1 MGINMNIIEF
11 EQKLYNFLNYETHQ
25 HRHKRF
31 EIDYNLVIGY
41 LNYLSKVHL
50 NNCYEFDYDTEGFII
65 FLDCYDCN
73 KMECAKNR
81 LGFLLKEFKKLYR
94 CGF

>member
-1 MGINMNIIEF
+1 MDIIEF

-25 HRHKRF
+25 QRHKRY
-31 EIDYNLVIGY
+31 EVDYSLVIGY

-50 NNCYEFDYDTEGFII
+50 NNCYEFDYDNESFII
-65 FLDCYDCN
+65 YLDCYDCN

-94 CGF
+94 CGFK